1 MLTLTVSAAPGSQSP
16 LNSAHF
22 SAPTAVVGT
31 ISATASPT
39 TWTWTIPSG
48 TVLAPEATL
57 TGSMVFTNHQPR
69 YVLTMDVTSGTE
81 YFGATSS
88 STSTGYTLAGGGTCT
103 LI

>member
-1 MLTLTVSAAPGSQSP
+1 MLTLTVSAAPGSLSP

-22 SAPTAVVGT
+22 AAPTAVVGT
-31 ISATASPT
+31 ISATASPA

-48 TVLAPEATL
+48 TILAAEAAL
-57 TGSMVFTNHQPR
+57 TGSMVFGNHQPR

-81 YFGATSS
+81 YFGAASY
-88 STSTGYTLAGGGTCT
+88 STSTGYALATNATCT